1 MMGLVLPSLGCLAGY
16 ADALE
21 RGWFADNT
29 RGLEGT
35 REELEKIKANPA
47 QFVANLTDWRG
58 AGPVTLPDGS
68 KVPRLPGYRM
78 WMWDG
83 EFCGSIGLRWQPGT
97 VDLPPHTL
105 GHIGYTVVPWKQ
117 RLGYATKALSLMLPR
132 ARAEGLPHVDLTAD
146 PDNSASQKVITANGG
161 VLVERSVKPPSQG
174 GGESLRFRIALL

>member
-1 MMGLVLPSLGCLAGY
+1 MELVRPALEHLRDY
-16 ADALE
+16 AAALE
-21 RGWFADNT
+21 RGWSADNT

-35 REELEKIKANPA
+35 REEMAQIKSDGER
-47 QFVANLTDWRG
+47 FVSLLTDWRA

-68 KVPRLPGYRM
+68 KVPRLPSYRM

-97 VDLPPHTL
+97 VELPPHVL

-117 RLGYATKALSLMLPR
+117 RRGYATKALALMLPR

-146 PDNSASQKVITANGG
+146 ADNSASQKVITANGG
-161 VLVERSVKPPSQG
+161 VFVERFLKPPSQG
-174 GGESLRFRIALL
+174 GAESLRFRIALL